1 MASQSLKLRVLLPIF
16 SAALLIMVSVAST
29 AHAATTNFYLA
40 SPGSGANLADVY
52 TSPYTG
58 SVTGPAG
65 TLIPVI
71 CDDFANNSYIPED
84 WAAYVT
90 PYSSTSL
97 NSSTDTQVMW
107 TGASYDPNPPSTTF
121 KVGSTTY
128 NDWNLTQA
136 QAYTVAAVLA
146 IDILNSSGTAQQ
158 DYSYALWELFDPSQ
172 VVSWLGSSYQSVL
185 MAASSDV
192 EAAITAAAGLTPAS
206 FSNVTIYTYDPPPP
220 TGTGITPK
228 CGTNLNTS
236 CPTTPPQEFIVV
248 TPEPASLLLFGTGLL
263 GIIVVTRRKQHRPAV
278 GL

>member
-1 MASQSLKLRVLLPIF
+1 MTSQFLKLRMLLPIL
-16 SAALLIMVSVAST
+16 SAAFLIMVSFAST

-40 SPGSGANLADVY
+40 SPGSGANLAGVY
-52 TSPYTG
+52 TSPYAG
-58 SVTGPAG
+58 SVTGPTG
-65 TLIPVI
+65 TIIPVI
-71 CDDFANNSYIPED
+71 CDDFANESYVPED
-84 WAAYVT
+84 WTAYVT

-107 TGASYDPNPPSTTF
+107 TGASYDPNPPGTTF

-146 IDILNSSGTAQQ
+146 IDILNNTGTLQQ
-158 DYSYALWELFDPSQ
+158 DYSYALWELFDPSE

-206 FSNVTIYTYDPPPP
+206 FPNVTIYTYDSGAGAPE
-220 TGTGITPK
+220 
-228 CGTNLNTS
+228 CGANLNTS
-236 CPTTPPQEFIVV
+236 CPTAPPQEFIVV

-263 GIIVVTRRKQHRPAV
+263 GIIVVTRRRQPTN
-278 GL
+278 L

>member
-1 MASQSLKLRVLLPIF
+1 MTSQFLKLRIPLQIL
-16 SAALLIMVSVAST
+16 AAAVLIMGSFPSST
-29 AHAATTNFYLA
+29 RAGTTNFYLA
-40 SPGSGANLADVY
+40 NAGSGANLAGVY

-58 SVTGPAG
+58 SVTGPTG

-71 CDDFANNSYIPED
+71 CDDFANESYVPED
-84 WAAYVT
+84 WTAYVT

-97 NSSTDTQVMW
+97 NNSTDTQVLW

-121 KVGSTTY
+121 NIGIATY

-146 IDILNSSGTAQQ
+146 IAILNNTGTLQQ

-172 VVSWLGSSYQSVL
+172 VVSWLGSSYQSTL
-185 MAASSDV
+185 MAATSDV

-206 FSNVTIYTYDPPPP
+206 FPNVTVYSYESPNQ
-220 TGTGITPK
+220 GGQTPE
-228 CGTNLNTS
+228 CGNPLAADCATV
-236 CPTTPPQEFIVV
+236 PPQEFIVV

-263 GIIVVTRRKQHRPAV
+263 GLFTWRKRMCA
-278 GL
+278 